1 MPLFGMG
8 LRSMSKKQMQAA
20 LILLLLFNCILKSI
34 IPARLE
40 MDGQG
45 YDFMWYLCVFLIG
58 AYIGKYGTWFINALQ
73 GAILYVAGVVLTFA
87 ELMALHTVYIRTGSL
102 EHIMKISIEYNH
114 IFPLMASIGLFEI
127 FTNININKY
136 RNFSGFI
143 LKIAPY
149 TLGVYLLHENLAV
162 RYEWQKWLG
171 AEKIDNVPGL
181 IVWTVVAVIVVFTA
195 GILADMLRACFTA
208 SADKALSHLSLYR
221 KIKDKIKSADML
233 FRE

>member
-20 LILLLLFNCILKSI
+20 LILLLLFNCILKSV

-58 AYIGKYGTWFINALQ
+58 AYIGKYGTWFINVMQ
-73 GAILYVAGVVLTFA
+73 GAILYVAGAALTFV
-87 ELMALHTVYIRTGSL
+87 ELMVLHTVYIRTGSL

-171 AEKIDNVPGL
+171 AEKIDSVSGL
-181 IVWTVVAVIVVFTA
+181 IAWTVAAVLVVFTA
-195 GILADMLRACFTA
+195 GVLADMLRAWFTA
-208 SADKALSHLSLYR
+208 AADKALSHLSLYR